1 MNTKESPL
9 VSAIWKDT
17 TIATS
22 DETVI
27 VEGNHYFPP
36 SGVDLSLLEMSPHTS
51 VCPIKGAA
59 RFFHVRAGDA
69 LNVNAAWT
77 YPPPLR
83 MPRVSGITS
92 LSGRRGRCLADWTDD
107 FADSHAGADISI
119 ILPTPG
125 LVGCRNLPG
134 TLARPGTGGLAPAA
148 PLFYQ

>member
-1 MNTKESPL
+1 M

-51 VCPIKGAA
+51 VCPIKGAP

-77 YPPPLR
+77 YP
-83 MPRVSGITS
+83 
-92 LSGRRGRCLADWTDD
+92 A
-107 FADSHAGADISI
+107 
-119 ILPTPG
+119 PTPDAEG
-125 LVGCRNLPG
+125 IRDYIAFWKGVDV
-134 TLARPGTGGLAPAA
+134 A
-148 PLFYQ
+148 

>member
-1 MNTKESPL
+1 M

-69 LNVNAAWT
+69 LQRERRGPIRPTPDAEGIRDYIAFWKAWT
-77 YPPPLR
+77 LPSRLDGRLR
-83 MPRVSGITS
+83 
-92 LSGRRGRCLADWTDD
+92 
-107 FADSHAGADISI
+107 
-119 ILPTPG
+119 
-125 LVGCRNLPG
+125 
-134 TLARPGTGGLAPAA
+134 
-148 PLFYQ
+148 

>member
-1 MNTKESPL
+1 M

-69 LNVNAAWT
+69 LRFCRIN
-77 YPPPLR
+77 
-83 MPRVSGITS
+83 G
-92 LSGRRGRCLADWTDD
+92 GRSAKE
-107 FADSHAGADISI
+107 A
-119 ILPTPG
+119 LP
-125 LVGCRNLPG
+125 VI
-134 TLARPGTGGLAPAA
+134 
-148 PLFYQ
+148 